1 MVGDDT
7 PGATPDPDGSGAV
20 VPAPVSVALEPI
32 VYAVGDIHGMDSL
45 LDDLLL
51 QIEADAARRGRP
63 VKVVFLGDLVNR
75 GPDSRQVVERIMAG
89 PRRPDHS
96 WLTVAGNHEQ
106 LMLDA
111 LLPGSPLAFRRWM
124 KKGGRETLRSY
135 GVPPKQASL
144 DAALKAVPREHLVFL
159 AGLPQYHLHGEFL
172 FVHAGVEPGV
182 RLEAQRPQS
191 LLTIRGPFFK
201 EPHGLP
207 FVVVHGHTPTEGRPL
222 VGPDR
227 IGVDTGAAATG
238 ILTAL
243 AIDGETPQPRF
254 IQARA
259 RPSRAA
265 RRQDTRDGDGLVV
278 PTTKPRRR
286 LR

>member
-7 PGATPDPDGSGAV
+7 PGAAPAPEGSGGSAL
-20 VPAPVSVALEPI
+20 APVSVVLEPI
-32 VYAVGDIHGMDSL
+32 VYAVGDIHGMDGL

-63 VKVVFLGDLVNR
+63 VKIVFLGDLVNR
-75 GPDSRQVVERIMAG
+75 GPASRQVVERIMAG
-89 PRRPDHS
+89 PRRQDHS
-96 WLTVAGNHEQ
+96 WLTIAGNHEQ

-111 LLPGSPLAFRRWM
+111 LLPGSLLAFRRWM

-135 GVPPKQASL
+135 GVPAKQATL
-144 DAALKAVPREHLVFL
+144 DAALKAVPREHLAFL

-182 RLEAQRPQS
+182 ALEAQRPQS
-191 LLTIRGPFFK
+191 LRSIRGPFFR

-207 FVVVHGHTPTEGRPL
+207 FVVVHGHTPTDGRPL

-227 IGVDTGAAATG
+227 IGVDTGATATG
-238 ILTAL
+238 ILTAI
-243 AIDGETPQPRF
+243 AIDGETQQPRF

-265 RRQDTRDGDGLVV
+265 RRQDARDGDGLVV

-286 LR
+286 LQ